1 MKQKVMVIS
10 VRDGMAQVQ
19 YHRPTACHGDC
30 SKCAGGCGS
39 MAAQEEMIV
48 SAENLIGAHPGD
60 SVGIEG
66 ETRKVVWAVALVY
79 VIPVLLFFIGYF
91 IGQNW
96 EKGNLIGIIGFFFGL
111 VLAVLESRR
120 QRSSGQEI
128 QYRVVSYAQ

>member
-1 MKQKVMVIS
+1 
-10 VRDGMAQVQ
+10 
-19 YHRPTACHGDC
+19 
-30 SKCAGGCGS
+30 
-39 MAAQEEMIV
+39 MIV

-60 SVGIEG
+60 SVWIEG

-96 EKGNLIGIIGFFFGL
+96 EKGNLIGIIGFFLGL

>member
-1 MKQKVMVIS
+1 
-10 VRDGMAQVQ
+10 
-19 YHRPTACHGDC
+19 
-30 SKCAGGCGS
+30 

-60 SVGIEG
+60 SVWIEG

-96 EKGNLIGIIGFFFGL
+96 EKGNLIGIIGFFLGL
-111 VLAVLESRR
+111 VLAVMESRR